1 MLAFNDVLFKGT
13 ALYMPMEMLYNDVLS
28 EALEK

>member
-13 ALYMPMEMLYNDVLS
+13 ALYMSKEMLYNDILS